1 MAIKVGDVYG
11 SFEIIEI
18 DKETGTVITQCQ
30 NCKLTMSYTIDNE
43 KQLIKILEAHDDGDD
58 IDYNI
63 YEGKMIGS
71 IKIITYDEDKGYVY
85 ARCIV
90 CNKKYE
96 LKNYPSPA
104 LIIATLRG
112 LNCEPEKP
120 PSEQVQMPER
130 TWTIINRPTVGVK
143 YKMDINSVIQE
154 RAIEAMLNS
163 QPES

>member
-11 SFEIIEI
+11 SVEIIKI
-18 DKETGTVITQCQ
+18 DKKTGTVITQCQ

-43 KQLIKILEAHDDGDD
+43 KQLIKILEAHDDNDD

-71 IKIITYDEDKGYVY
+71 IKIITYDEEKGYVY

-90 CNKKYE
+90 CNKGYE
-96 LKNYPSPA
+96 LKNYHDPA

-143 YKMDINSVIQE
+143 YKMDVNSVVQE
-154 RAIEAMLNS
+154 RAIEVMLNNQS
-163 QPES
+163 ES